1 MFEDIWRWA
10 HDVGERIKQKDED
23 LLRKLIIHIRGEET
37 PGRFLEKLSSMLCE
51 YKTNKNIGVNVS
63 IKPELVKIKWHGDK
77 FYYMKSAI
85 LAGLINA
92 LVKEEKKN
100 E

>member
-1 MFEDIWRWA
+1 
-10 HDVGERIKQKDED
+10 
-23 LLRKLIIHIRGEET
+23 
-37 PGRFLEKLSSMLCE
+37 MLCE